1 MTLLIDYLRLIRVPN
16 LFTVPSNILVG
27 ISLGSDLTFS
37 IHTVMQIIVS
47 ILLYMGGV
55 ALNDF
60 YDFEV
65 DKKQR
70 PNRPLSSG
78 RIPKRY
84 ALLLAII
91 AFGIS
96 LLLAYYVSTLGFS
109 ISILLIIT
117 IFAYDYKLKDGI
129 LGPMIMA
136 TARVLNI
143 LLGLSTYSNVIPY
156 NSVSLLVLSDTFLF
170 IFGISLL
177 SRSEIGSHIPKLS
190 ISVVL
195 AILMYIVSS
204 IAFYI
209 YLGLLKFDS
218 VFSLIIFTTLI
229 AVSLVKFYNTDKQQ
243 PQKIVR
249 NLIMAIIVLDSIFLS
264 GILGLIYGLA
274 ILPLLVPCIILSR
287 KIYMT

>member
-1 MTLLIDYLRLIRVPN
+1 MTLLIDYLRLIRAPN

-37 IHTVMQIIVS
+37 IHAVMQIIVS

-96 LLLAYYVSTLGFS
+96 LLLAYYVSTLGFL

-143 LLGLSTYSNVIPY
+143 LLGLSTYSNIISY

-177 SRSEIGSHIPKLS
+177 SRSEIDSHIPKLS

-204 IAFYI
+204 IAVYI
-209 YLGLLKFDS
+209 YLGSLKFDS
-218 VFSLIIFTTLI
+218 VFSLIIFAILI
-229 AVSLVKFYNTDKQQ
+229 AVS
-243 PQKIVR
+243 
-249 NLIMAIIVLDSIFLS
+249 
-264 GILGLIYGLA
+264 
-274 ILPLLVPCIILSR
+274 
-287 KIYMT
+287 